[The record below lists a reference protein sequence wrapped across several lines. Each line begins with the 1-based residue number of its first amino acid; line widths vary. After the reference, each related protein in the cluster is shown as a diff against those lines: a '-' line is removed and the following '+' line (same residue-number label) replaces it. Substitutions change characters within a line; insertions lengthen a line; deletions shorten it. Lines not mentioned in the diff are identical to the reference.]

1 MIRAVC
7 FDLFHTLIDV
17 GCSPGT
23 PGRYTADILG
33 LDREDWNNA
42 CFSEAHD
49 ICRPTD
55 YREVVRQLAHSL
67 DPSIPLSL
75 VHEAAEERKARFD
88 YTLCN
93 IEPGVIDTLLR
104 LRERGYKLALISNA
118 STGEVEA
125 WPQSPLAGC
134 FDSAVFSCHCGHAK
148 PDTGI
153 YQHALKQL
161 AVEAGEAAFVG
172 DGGSNEHAG
181 ARAMGMHSILLTHYV
196 AKRLD
201 DSALAGRRAQAR
213 YEISALPELLPLLD
227 RLSMEQ

>member
-17 GCSPGT
+17 GRSPGT

-75 VHEAAEERKARFD
+75 VHEAAEERKA
-88 YTLCN
+88 YGN
-93 IEPGVIDTLLR
+93 G
-104 LRERGYKLALISNA
+104 
-118 STGEVEA
+118 
-125 WPQSPLAGC
+125 
-134 FDSAVFSCHCGHAK
+134 
-148 PDTGI
+148 
-153 YQHALKQL
+153 
-161 AVEAGEAAFVG
+161 
-172 DGGSNEHAG
+172 
-181 ARAMGMHSILLTHYV
+181 
-196 AKRLD
+196 
-201 DSALAGRRAQAR
+201 AGRRT
-213 YEISALPELLPLLD
+213 ALTQCHRSPPSQ
-227 RLSMEQ
+227 RPVAAGPG